1 MLAASPLSAHGWL
14 EALQPAAG
22 RCYMRGHD
30 PSQPNDMHPAP
41 ARASPRAVTE
51 RLRLDLALVARGL
64 VPTRARARD
73 AILRGCVTVD
83 GRVATSASMQVG
95 PAAAIAVDDPAGRYV
110 SRAALKLVAGLER
123 FGYPVAG
130 RVALDV
136 GASTGGFTE
145 VLLEHGAAR
154 VYAIDVGHGQLHPRL
169 AGDPRVVSMEG
180 LNARDLG
187 PAALPGP
194 VGAVVADVSFIS
206 LRLALPP
213 ALALAGADA
222 WGIFLVK
229 PQFEAG
235 RENIGKGGLV
245 RDAAVARKAADDIAA
260 WLDGEIGWTVDGIAD
275 SPIPGGDGNREYVL
289 GARRRA
295 EGKT

>member
-1 MLAASPLSAHGWL
+1 
-14 EALQPAAG
+14 
-22 RCYMRGHD
+22 MRGHD
-30 PSQPNDMHPAP
+30 PYEPPTLPLPVRVPPH
-41 ARASPRAVTE
+41 AVTA
-51 RLRLDLALVARGL
+51 RTRLDLALVMRGL

-73 AILRGCVTVD
+73 AVIRGCVTVD
-83 GRVATSASMQVG
+83 GRVVTAASAQVG
-95 PAAAIAVDDPAGRYV
+95 ADTVIAVDDPAGRYV

-123 FGYPVAG
+123 FGYAVEG
-130 RVALDV
+130 RTALDV

-145 VLLEHGAAR
+145 VLLERGAAR
-154 VYAIDVGHGQLHPRL
+154 VYAIDVGHGQLHPRI
-169 AGDPRVVSMEG
+169 AEDPRVVSIEG

-187 PAALPGP
+187 PDAVPET
-194 VGAVVADVSFIS
+194 VVAVVADVSFIS

-213 ALALAGADA
+213 ALALAVPGA

-245 RDAAVARKAADDIAA
+245 RDAAVARKAADGIAT
-260 WLDGEIGWTVDGIAD
+260 WLDGEMGWTVDGIAD
-275 SPIPGGDGNREYVL
+275 SPIPGGDGNQEYVL

-295 EGKT
+295 EEGA